1 MAIRS
6 FMKTAAVATA
16 AGVLAT
22 VATISLSTTAPS
34 TAEAHIPVSV
44 LAAAGAQNNADGLPS
59 LAPMLKGVLP
69 AVVNIAVSAK
79 AEVQQQNPL
88 LNDPFF
94 RRFFNVPDGQGGPGG
109 QQQQPEEQETQA
121 IGSGVIVDAEKGYV
135 LTNNHVVE
143 HADKIVVNLSDD
155 RQFTAKLI
163 GTDPDTDLAVLQI
176 KGTNLKQL
184 AIADSD
190 KLEVGDFVVAIG
202 SPFGLRQTVTSGIV
216 SGLGRTNLG
225 DGYENFIQTDASINP
240 GNSGGA
246 LVNLKGELVGINS
259 QILSRSGGNIG
270 IGFAIPTSLV
280 KSVMGQLIESGT
292 VTRGRIGIAGGQE
305 LTPELAKAFNV
316 PDGHGALIGKVSP
329 DSPAEKAGLKDGDI
343 IIEANGKPIKDFP
356 QLRYNVGL
364 LRVGDKVDLK
374 IIRDGKPKQVTVIV
388 GKNADEKKTAGDD
401 LHPGLKGAT
410 FGTPTGAAAEA
421 AKAAGIKGV
430 QVLTVDPRS
439 TAAKVGLRPNDV
451 IISVN
456 RKPVS
461 TVSEFEKLASA
472 KDSQLLLQVLRGQA
486 AFFVILDPN

>member
-16 AGVLAT
+16 AGLLAT
-22 VATISLSTTAPS
+22 VATLSLSTTSPGPVK
-34 TAEAHIPVSV
+34 AEVATGLPAVASS
-44 LAAAGAQNNADGLPS
+44 GGLPS
-59 LAPMLKGVLP
+59 LAPMIKTVLP
-69 AVVNIAVSAK
+69 AVVNISVSAK

-94 RRFFNVPDGQGGPGG
+94 RRFFNNPDGPGG
-109 QQQQPEEQETQA
+109 GQPPQQQPEQEETQA

-135 LTNNHVVE
+135 ITNNHVVAQ
-143 HADKIVVNLSDD
+143 ADKIVVRLSDD
-155 RQFTAKLI
+155 REVPAKLI

-176 KGTNLKQL
+176 KAGNLRAL

-190 KLEVGDFVVAIG
+190 KLEVGDFVVAVG
-202 SPFGLRQTVTSGIV
+202 SPFGLRQTATSGIV
-216 SGLGRTNLG
+216 SGLGRQGLG

-270 IGFAIPTSLV
+270 IGFAIPTNLV
-280 KSVMGQLIESGT
+280 KSVMGQLIEAGS
-292 VTRGRIGIAGGQE
+292 VTRGRIGIQGGQE

-316 PDGHGALIGKVSP
+316 PDGHGALIGKVVP
-329 DSPAEKAGLKDGDI
+329 DSPAEKAGMKDGDI
-343 IIEANGKPIKDFP
+343 VIEANGKPIKDFQ
-356 QLRYNVGL
+356 QLRYTVGL
-364 LRVGDKVDLK
+364 LRVGDKVTLK
-374 IIRDGKPKQVTVIV
+374 LLRDGKPKEVTVVV
-388 GKNADEKKTAGDD
+388 GKNTDDGKKAAGDE

-410 FGTPTGAAAEA
+410 VGALTGPAADA
-421 AKAAGIKGV
+421 ARAAGVKGV

-439 TAAKVGLRPNDV
+439 PAAKNGLRANDV
-451 IISVN
+451 ILSVN
-456 RKPVS
+456 RQPVT
-461 TVSEFEKLASA
+461 TVSEFQKLASA
-472 KDSQLLLQVLRGQA
+472 KDAQLLLHVLRGNA